1 MTDVSNTQE
10 TAASDSLLD
19 TPEANSPDPSAL
31 DFSKGKPEG
40 FPDDFWDA
48 EKNAPKVQDLYSK
61 YQEAEQRAKGLRDKL
76 AKGAQNAPKDPKEY
90 EVKLSDEVA
99 KVIKSDD
106 PMIEEARKVAHK
118 YGLSKETFNGFM
130 AEMAEFVAKAAGQQP
145 AQDPEALKAEAEAYK
160 SEQLAKLGETG
171 PQIVRAV
178 AAWGSELAAQ
188 GYFTEADHKAFKDM
202 AYSAESVRVLN
213 LLRSM
218 VGGGKEVPMA
228 PASDGLSRAELEAEL
243 VKAFTSGDEAK
254 YNEIE
259 RKIGSMRKSA

>member
-1 MTDVSNTQE
+1 MTDVTNTTE
-10 TAASDSLLD
+10 TAAPSDSLLD
-19 TPEANSPDPSAL
+19 TPEANSPDPSTL

-40 FPDDFWDA
+40 FPDDFWDV
-48 EKNAPKVQDLYSK
+48 EKNAPKVTDLYAK

-106 PMIEEARKVAHK
+106 PMFEEARKVAHK
-118 YGLSKETFNGFM
+118 HGLSKEAFNGFM
-130 AEMAEFVAKAAGQQP
+130 AEMAEFVAKNAQAQP
-145 AQDPEALKAEAEAYK
+145 ADPEAAKAEAEAYK
-160 SEQLAKLGETG
+160 AEQLAKLGETG
-171 PQIVRAV
+171 PQIVRAI
-178 AAWGSELAAQ
+178 AAWGNELAAQ
-188 GYFTEADHKAFKDM
+188 GYFTEADHKTFKDM

-213 LLRSM
+213 MLRSM

-228 PASDGLSRAELEAEL
+228 PASDGKSRAELEAEL
-243 VKAFTSGDEAK
+243 VKAFTTGDEAR

-259 RKIGSMRKSA
+259 RQLGSMRKAG